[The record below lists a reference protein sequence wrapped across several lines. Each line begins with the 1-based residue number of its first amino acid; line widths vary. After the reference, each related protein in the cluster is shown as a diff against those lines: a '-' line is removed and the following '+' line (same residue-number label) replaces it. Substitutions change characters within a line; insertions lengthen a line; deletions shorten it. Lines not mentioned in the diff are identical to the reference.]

1 MAKCTKSYG
10 SACEETAAARAA
22 QNAEC
27 NPKPMKNI
35 VELAESVDS
44 LSTLV
49 AAVVAGDLVA
59 TLSSPGPFTVFA
71 PTNDA
76 FNALPA
82 GTLDSLMKP
91 ENKATLVDILTYHVV
106 GAAALSTD
114 LSDGQ
119 MIGTVEG
126 KSVTVHIGDGIKI
139 NDATVVMA
147 DVMASNGVV
156 HVVDGVLLPP
166 SRESST
172 GKCCYSQFG
181 DASSC
186 GSYPGGSGGI
196 CNTDNVTPCSGDS
209 DCVGPTMNIV
219 ELAQSVDTLSTL
231 VAAVVAGD
239 LVTTLSSPGPFT
251 VFAPTNVAF
260 AALPAG
266 TLDALLKPENKA
278 TLVDILTYHV
288 VGAVALST
296 DLSDGQVIATVE
308 GKSVTVHIGDGIK
321 INDAT
326 VVMADVMA
334 TNGVVHVVDGV
345 LLPPAPANGPT
356 MNIVELAQARDWL
369 STLVEALVAGDLVRT
384 LSSEGPFTVFAPTN
398 DAFDF
403 MPAGTLDTLLKPENK
418 APLVDILTYHVL
430 IGQVLYTDLI
440 ASHELATVEGK
451 ILKVTNDASGVKVGA
466 NLEASV
472 EKSDDLATNGVVHII
487 DVVMF
492 PPSAIVV

>member
-1 MAKCTKSYG
+1 MEGTCAIIPRLKVPGFIKAVTSGTYADISSCTGIELEVRSDVEYAGYRFNFGSDKSSCGKFFARGYKADFTAPVGSFGKVQIPFNKFTNCWDDGSGAAIVTCADDSSKCPTESRLQDLQTLSVWAEGFEGTVKLDLKSVGTYG
-10 SACEETAAARAA
+10 CGAA
-22 QNAEC
+22 
-27 NPKPMKNI
+27 PTLNI
-35 VELAESVDS
+35 VELAQSVDS

-49 AAVVAGDLVA
+49 AAVVAGDLVT
-59 TLSSPGPFTVFA
+59 TLTSPGPFTVFA

-76 FNALPA
+76 FGALPA
-82 GTLDSLMKP
+82 GTLDSLLKP
-91 ENKATLVDILTYHVV
+91 ENKATLVDILTYHVLSGQV
-106 GAAALSTD
+106 LSTD

-251 VFAPTNVAF
+251 VFA
-260 AALPAG
+260 
-266 TLDALLKPENKA
+266 
-278 TLVDILTYHV
+278 
-288 VGAVALST
+288 
-296 DLSDGQVIATVE
+296 
-308 GKSVTVHIGDGIK
+308 
-321 INDAT
+321 
-326 VVMADVMA
+326 
-334 TNGVVHVVDGV
+334 
-345 LLPPAPANGPT
+345 
-356 MNIVELAQARDWL
+356 
-369 STLVEALVAGDLVRT
+369 
-384 LSSEGPFTVFAPTN
+384 
-398 DAFDF
+398 
-403 MPAGTLDTLLKPENK
+403 
-418 APLVDILTYHVL
+418 
-430 IGQVLYTDLI
+430 
-440 ASHELATVEGK
+440 
-451 ILKVTNDASGVKVGA
+451 
-466 NLEASV
+466 
-472 EKSDDLATNGVVHII
+472 
-487 DVVMF
+487 
-492 PPSAIVV
+492 

>member
-1 MAKCTKSYG
+1 MG
-10 SACEETAAARAA
+10 
-22 QNAEC
+22 
-27 NPKPMKNI
+27 
-35 VELAESVDS
+35 
-44 LSTLV
+44 
-49 AAVVAGDLVA
+49 
-59 TLSSPGPFTVFA
+59 
-71 PTNDA
+71 
-76 FNALPA
+76 
-82 GTLDSLMKP
+82 
-91 ENKATLVDILTYHVV
+91 
-106 GAAALSTD
+106 
-114 LSDGQ
+114 
-119 MIGTVEG
+119 
-126 KSVTVHIGDGIKI
+126 
-139 NDATVVMA
+139 
-147 DVMASNGVV
+147 
-156 HVVDGVLLPP
+156 
-166 SRESST
+166 
-172 GKCCYSQFG
+172 
-181 DASSC
+181 
-186 GSYPGGSGGI
+186 
-196 CNTDNVTPCSGDS
+196 
-209 DCVGPTMNIV
+209 
-219 ELAQSVDTLSTL
+219 
-231 VAAVVAGD
+231 
-239 LVTTLSSPGPFT
+239 
-251 VFAPTNVAF
+251 
-260 AALPAG
+260 G

-296 DLSDGQVIATVE
+296 DLSDGQMMGTVE

-326 VVMADVMA
+326 VLLADFMA

-356 MNIVELAQARDWL
+356 RNIVELAQARDWL
-369 STLVEALVAGDLVRT
+369 STLVDALVAGDLVRT

-451 ILKVTNDASGVKVGA
+451 ILKVTNDARGVKVGA

-487 DVVMF
+487 DTVMF